1 MLVLYFMLN
10 KPFKFFKTKSAFDSQ
25 KVSANSSDNS
35 SIIGG
40 QSESFGVT
48 PDILWENICFIESEK
63 LIWTHGKFYNQDEYD
78 RLTDAEIEA
87 LMPIEESETQD
98 PDSNTDN
105 NG

>member
-1 MLVLYFMLN
+1 MLN
-10 KPFKFFKTKSAFDSQ
+10 KPFKFFKTKSLFDSK

-35 SIIGG
+35 SIING

-63 LIWTHGKFYNQDEYD
+63 LIWTHGKFYNQDDYD

-87 LMPIEESETQD
+87 LMPTEESETQD
-98 PDSNTDN
+98 PDPDPDPNPDN